1 MEGFLLIVKFAH
13 LRRITI
19 KYRVIASVKEKVI
32 IKGSIKKQVTFLDS
46 LL

>member
-1 MEGFLLIVKFAH
+1 MEGFLLVVKFGH
-13 LRRITI
+13 LRSITL
-19 KYRVIASVKEKVI
+19 KYQVTVSVKEKVI